1 MAGEVNSIAD
11 AHNWSISQIAR
22 AFGMD
27 RKTVARRL
35 EDSRITPS
43 GKKNGY
49 PTYALRDV
57 GPALFSE
64 HVLFDPEDDP
74 SNLPPSER
82 KAWYQSENE
91 RVKLEKELRQLIP
104 VDEVHLEMSQLAKSV
119 TTTLDSLPDILE
131 RDCELPPDSVI
142 RVQETVD
149 TLREQMYMRIL
160 QDEEDEAE

>member
-35 EDSRITPS
+35 EDARITPG

-57 GPALFSE
+57 GPALFSD
-64 HVLFDPEDDP
+64 HILFDPEDDP
-74 SNLPPSER
+74 STLPPSDR

-104 VDEVHLEMSQLAKSV
+104 AEEVHLEMSKLAKAV

-131 RDCELPPDSVI
+131 RDCEISPEAINRVQDSV
-142 RVQETVD
+142 D
-149 TLREQMYMRIL
+149 SLREQMYLRIV
-160 QDEEDEAE
+160 QDEDDDE

>member
-1 MAGEVNSIAD
+1 MAGEVNSIAE

-35 EDSRITPS
+35 EDSRITPA

-91 RVKLEKELRQLIP
+91 RVKLEKELRQLLAAE
-104 VDEVHLEMSQLAKSV
+104 EVHLEMSKLAKAV

-131 RDCELPPDSVI
+131 RDCDLPPEAITRVQDSV
-142 RVQETVD
+142 D
-149 TLREQMYMRIL
+149 ALREQMYLRIM
-160 QDEEDEAE
+160 QDEDDEE